1 LVQQVES
8 VAIGQAEI
16 ENDGVM
22 ARLTQGVARLT
33 ARADPSDDVRMLPQG
48 SFEKRADAA
57 LIFDNQY
64 FRGDGPNRFGTRN
77 ILPRTET
84 RVISMPWIHPGQ
96 LDSSRPARYR

>member
-1 LVQQVES
+1 MQQVET

-16 ENDGVM
+16 ENDGVL

-64 FRGDGPNRFGTRN
+64 FRGGDPRLGTQDGG
-77 ILPRTET
+77 
-84 RVISMPWIHPGQ
+84 S
-96 LDSSRPARYR
+96 YR